1 MGSKKFLDGIRLQRP
16 VAMRI
21 QILGYLPR
29 NLVEL
34 ETLSDAASRFPIQ
47 KLVLRRKKTFSS
59 LFFHFFLS
67 PALIPQPLVRRFPL
81 VSFHRRPAL
90 PAETVDIFRLL
101 PRSLNRWKSRNI
113 EVFGQCPI
121 LTIRPYLQQATNPDA
136 TRLDSTR
143 LNSTE
148 KETLQ
153 RENGGGW
160 ERGWFGSRVGNWVK
174 QTESRGTRRT
184 DRRIRESLERRVEKE
199 NGRSEKSR
207 GRGERGERSR
217 GQI

>member
-21 QILGYLPR
+21 QILGYLPS

-67 PALIPQPLVRRFPL
+67 PALIPQPLVQRFPL

-101 PRSLNRWKSRNI
+101 PRSLNR
-113 EVFGQCPI
+113 
-121 LTIRPYLQQATNPDA
+121 
-136 TRLDSTR
+136 
-143 LNSTE
+143 
-148 KETLQ
+148 
-153 RENGGGW
+153 
-160 ERGWFGSRVGNWVK
+160 
-174 QTESRGTRRT
+174 
-184 DRRIRESLERRVEKE
+184 
-199 NGRSEKSR
+199 
-207 GRGERGERSR
+207 
-217 GQI
+217 